1 MLKNQKFIIL
11 KNLLFYI
18 VLPNFILR
26 ENQLSLMKNLS
37 DAQVR
42 RLRQRASDQSEKN
55 TSRLVVL
62 LRLFNK
68 YKKTSE
74 GKKQRNVGEE
84 EE

>member
-1 MLKNQKFIIL
+1 
-11 KNLLFYI
+11 
-18 VLPNFILR
+18 
-26 ENQLSLMKNLS
+26 MKNLS

-62 LRLFNK
+62 LRLFKK
-68 YKKTSE
+68 YKKASE